1 MVNFIKLKYYIYFLQ
16 IKLSSPDSNIIINY
30 NQKLFSLG
38 KINKTNLDQ
47 ACSLLG
53 DISRANYIRND
64 KSSLYESINKDKDM
78 TSIEFVEAWLFEN
91 QCSFVT
97 QFIKN
102 IDNSI
107 ILINKN
113 KPLLTFEIR
122 KEIKLGLLF
131 RKIEKKKTELSIA
144 NYSIYQSSLE
154 QIFNLFANENVDE
167 Q

>member
-1 MVNFIKLKYYIYFLQ
+1 
-16 IKLSSPDSNIIINY
+16 
-30 NQKLFSLG
+30 
-38 KINKTNLDQ
+38 
-47 ACSLLG
+47 
-53 DISRANYIRND
+53 
-64 KSSLYESINKDKDM
+64 M

-102 IDNSI
+102 IDNNI

>member
-1 MVNFIKLKYYIYFLQ
+1 
-16 IKLSSPDSNIIINY
+16 
-30 NQKLFSLG
+30 
-38 KINKTNLDQ
+38 
-47 ACSLLG
+47 
-53 DISRANYIRND
+53 
-64 KSSLYESINKDKDM
+64 M